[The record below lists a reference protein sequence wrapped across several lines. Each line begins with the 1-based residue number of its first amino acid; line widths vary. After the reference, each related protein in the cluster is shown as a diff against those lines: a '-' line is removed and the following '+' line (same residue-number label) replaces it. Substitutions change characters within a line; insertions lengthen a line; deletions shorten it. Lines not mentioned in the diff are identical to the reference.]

1 MTRIIKVFI
10 EIPRPTCI
18 SRIFLTQLASNFSP
32 RQVLDCKLGRGR
44 VLSEKELVKLEGK
57 RKKSESAVR
66 KADLDYYACC
76 LKAERTRSV

>member
-1 MTRIIKVFI
+1 M
-10 EIPRPTCI
+10 
-18 SRIFLTQLASNFSP
+18 
-32 RQVLDCKLGRGR
+32 GRGR

-76 LKAERTRSV
+76 LKAERTR